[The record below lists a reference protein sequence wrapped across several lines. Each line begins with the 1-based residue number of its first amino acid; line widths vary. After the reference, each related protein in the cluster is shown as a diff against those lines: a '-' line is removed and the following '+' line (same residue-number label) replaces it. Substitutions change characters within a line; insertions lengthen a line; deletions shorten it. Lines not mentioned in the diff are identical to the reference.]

1 MHVNM
6 LHWFWTVLL
15 RVHGHIF
22 IYVVL
27 RFDGLVLCHK
37 FHLVAVISLTAPEEA
52 RKFTPYLNAVC
63 CVGVHVHVYSIAFVS
78 CGIETGNIQSVI
90 V

>member
-1 MHVNM
+1 MNM
-6 LHWFWTVLL
+6 LLWFWTIFL
-15 RVHGHIF
+15 RVHRHVF

-27 RFDGLVLCHK
+27 RFDGLLLCHN
-37 FHLVAVISLTAPEEA
+37 FRLVTLIFLTVPEKA
-52 RKFTPYLNAVC
+52 GKVTLYLNAVC
-63 CVGVHVHVYSIAFVS
+63 CVDLHVHAYSIAFVS